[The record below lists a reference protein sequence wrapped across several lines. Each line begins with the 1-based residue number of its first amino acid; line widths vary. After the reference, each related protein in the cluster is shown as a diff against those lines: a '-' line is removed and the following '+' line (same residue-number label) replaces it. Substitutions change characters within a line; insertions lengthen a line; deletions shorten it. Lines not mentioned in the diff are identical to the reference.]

1 MQNSTYFLA
10 LALQQRRAAVSRAAA
25 RALIDAAVFEANT
38 LAGEREERQA
48 ALPSLEELTR
58 AHEAAR
64 AEYLRIS
71 RSTDD
76 FQAEVRAFLA
86 SN

>member
-10 LALQQRRAAVSRAAA
+10 LALQQRRAAVSREAA

-48 ALPSLEELTR
+48 ALPALGECMRAESEQRAATLALIERNAQFTR
-58 AHEAAR
+58 DAR
-64 AEYLRIS
+64 A
-71 RSTDD
+71 
-76 FQAEVRAFLA
+76 FRAGR
-86 SN
+86 